1 MNYIFV
7 LLYRFFFCY
16 RHCIKLRCF
25 NHIGNPSKNRSVSC
39 EIDANIVALVNSDIP
54 NSIDIAT
61 SSDDQ
66 ASTNAPGITDVT
78 ARAGAPTN
86 IHPAALT
93 LQLMLLTWPA
103 QIHLAA
109 LTLQLMNKS
118 TLMHPAGLTL
128 QLVPTT
134 KPQHLQQ

>member
-7 LLYRFFFCY
+7 LLYRFFFATD
-16 RHCIKLRCF
+16 IA
-25 NHIGNPSKNRSVSC
+25 SSSSS
-39 EIDANIVALVNSDIP
+39 EIDANIVALENSDIP

-86 IHPAALT
+86 I
-93 LQLMLLTWPA
+93 
-103 QIHLAA
+103 
-109 LTLQLMNKS
+109 
-118 TLMHPAGLTL
+118 
-128 QLVPTT
+128 
-134 KPQHLQQ
+134 